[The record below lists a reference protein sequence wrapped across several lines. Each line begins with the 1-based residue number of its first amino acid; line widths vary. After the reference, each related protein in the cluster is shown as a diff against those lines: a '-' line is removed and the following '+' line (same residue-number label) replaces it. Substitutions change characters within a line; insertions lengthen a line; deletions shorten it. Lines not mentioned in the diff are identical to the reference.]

1 MLNDIKNELSTNFIE
16 YAVAVNTDRSIPDAK
31 SGLKPVAKRILYSC
45 YEKGRTS
52 NKPFVKCARVVG
64 DVMGEYHPHGD
75 SSIYEALVRLSRP
88 WIMRYPL
95 IDFHGNNGNISG
107 DGPAAARYTE
117 SRLAAI
123 SEDGLLKGIKKK
135 NVGFIPNYDET
146 TEEPVTL
153 PAIFP
158 NLLCN
163 PNKGIGVAMACNW
176 APHNLREVAA
186 AIYDYMDG
194 KEPSIPAPDFPT
206 GGVIINKDEAPDI
219 IKAGRGSIKIR
230 GKYKIEDN
238 KIVFYE
244 IPYGETVEGLLAEIG
259 TACDEKEIEGITDAH
274 DESNKKGVRIVITV
288 EKGINPEI
296 IVQKLFTK
304 TNLQSSFAY
313 NQVALIDKTPT
324 ELTLK
329 DCIKIYIDHN
339 VECLIKESKFDLAE
353 AINRKEVVEG
363 LLKALASI
371 DEIIALIKGSS
382 DTTTARE
389 NLMKK
394 YEFTENQAKAILAMR
409 LSSLTKI
416 DGVKLNKENS
426 DLADTIEK
434 LNVLIASKDEQ
445 LKTIRARLEALVK
458 KFGDDRKTELAQIE
472 IVKEKAER
480 EKKEIIPEDVVV
492 VLNQN
497 GDIKRVSKINFKA
510 QHRNTK
516 GIKTLDKAI
525 RFLVS
530 TNTIDDLLIF
540 TSKGKMYKLNVNNI
554 PEGTSSSAGT
564 NITTLLKMTAEESIA
579 AVTNLH
585 SVKEGEYVVFFS
597 KNGLVKKTTM
607 DEFTSVKKSTGV
619 QAIKVKEDDAIVQVN
634 FVNEEDLLIITKN
647 GMSIRIGSDEIRP
660 MGKIASGVKSIN
672 LKEGDS
678 VVAGLVVDNSSNSDV
693 ALFTYNGMGKRIKV
707 SEFEKQGRGG
717 RGVIAYKVSPPDY
730 IAAAFLVDKDKNI
743 LISGQP
749 NSVTIAA
756 SEIPQ
761 QTRTAAGVQIIKNS
775 KVKVAVSL

>member
-1 MLNDIKNELSTNFIE
+1 M
-16 YAVAVNTDRSIPDAK
+16 DA
-31 SGLKPVAKRILYSC
+31 
-45 YEKGRTS
+45 
-52 NKPFVKCARVVG
+52 
-64 DVMGEYHPHGD
+64 
-75 SSIYEALVRLSRP
+75 SIYEALVRLSRP

-219 IKAGRGSIKIR
+219 IKAGRGSIKLR

-238 KIVFYE
+238 KIIFYE

-259 TACDEKEIEGITDAH
+259 TACDEKEIDGITDAH
-274 DESNKKGVRIVITV
+274 DETNKKGVRIVITV
-288 EKGINPEI
+288 EKGLNPEI
-296 IVQKLFTK
+296 IVQKLFAK

-329 DCIKIYIDHN
+329 DCIEIYINHN
-339 VECLIKESKFDLAE
+339 VDCLIKESKFDLNE
-353 AINRKEVVEG
+353 AIARKEVVEG

-371 DEIIALIKGSS
+371 DEIIALIKSSS
-382 DTTTARE
+382 DTSTARE
-389 NLMKK
+389 NLIKK
-394 YEFTENQAKAILAMR
+394 YDFTENQAKAILAMR

-426 DLADTIEK
+426 DLASTIER
-434 LNVLIASKDEQ
+434 LNVLIASRDEQ

-458 KFGDDRKTELAQIE
+458 KYGDERKTELTQIE
-472 IVKEKAER
+472 VVKEKAEK

-492 VLNQN
+492 IMSQN

-516 GIKTLDKAI
+516 GVKTLDKAI
-525 RFLVS
+525 KFLVS
-530 TNTIDDLLIF
+530 TNTVDDLLIF

-554 PEGTSSSAGT
+554 PESTNSSVGT
-564 NITTLLKMTAEESIA
+564 NITSLLKMSAEENVA

-585 SVKEGEYVVFFS
+585 NVKEGEYVVFFS
-597 KNGLVKKTTM
+597 KNGLVKKTSM
-607 DEFTSVKKSTGV
+607 DEFTSVKKSTGI
-619 QAIKVKEDDAIVQVN
+619 QAIKIKDGDEIAQVS
-634 FVNEEDLLIITKN
+634 FVNDEDLVLITKN
-647 GMSIRIGSDEIRP
+647 GMSIRFSSNEVRP
-660 MGKIASGVKSIN
+660 MGKVASGVKSIN
-672 LKEGDS
+672 LKDNDY
-678 VVAGLVVDNSSNSDV
+678 VIAGLVIGNDTTNDI
-693 ALFTYNGMGKRIKV
+693 ALFTHNGLGKRVKV
-707 SEFEKQGRGG
+707 NEFERQGRGG
-717 RGVIAYKVSPPDY
+717 RGVSAYKLDPSDY
-730 IAAAFLVDKDKNI
+730 IAAAALVSKDKNI

-749 NSVTIAA
+749 NSVTIGVN
-756 SEIPQ
+756 EIPQ
-761 QTRTAAGVQIIKNS
+761 QSRSAIGVQIINNS
-775 KVKVAVSL
+775 KIKAVASL

>member
-64 DVMGEYHPHGD
+64 DVMSEYHPHGD

-88 WIMRYPL
+88 WVMRYPL

-219 IKAGRGSIKIR
+219 IKAGRGSIKLR

-238 KIVFYE
+238 KIIFYE

-259 TACDEKEIEGITDAH
+259 TACDEKEIDGITDAH
-274 DESNKKGVRIVITV
+274 DETNKKGVRIVITV
-288 EKGINPEI
+288 EKGLNPEI
-296 IVQKLFTK
+296 IVQKLFAK

-329 DCIKIYIDHN
+329 DCIEIYINHN
-339 VECLIKESKFDLAE
+339 VDCLIKESKFDLAE
-353 AINRKEVVEG
+353 AIARKEVVEG

-371 DEIIALIKGSS
+371 DEIIALIKSSS
-382 DTTTARE
+382 DTSTARE
-389 NLMKK
+389 SLMNE
-394 YEFTENQAKAILAMR
+394 YDFTENQAKAILAMR

-426 DLADTIEK
+426 DLASTIER
-434 LNVLIASKDEQ
+434 LNVLIASRDEQ
-445 LKTIRARLEALVK
+445 LKTIRTRLEALVK
-458 KFGDDRKTELAQIE
+458 KYGDERKTELTQIE
-472 IVKEKAER
+472 VVKEKAEK

-492 VLNQN
+492 IMSQN

-516 GIKTLDKAI
+516 GVKTLDKAI
-525 RFLVS
+525 KFLVS
-530 TNTIDDLLIF
+530 TNTVDDLLIF

-554 PEGTSSSAGT
+554 PESTNSSVGT
-564 NITTLLKMTAEESIA
+564 NITSLLKMSAEENVA

-585 SVKEGEYVVFFS
+585 NVKEGEYVVFFS
-597 KNGLVKKTTM
+597 KNGLVKKTSM
-607 DEFTSVKKSTGV
+607 DEFTSVKKSTGI
-619 QAIKVKEDDAIVQVN
+619 QAIKIKDGDEIAQVS
-634 FVNEEDLLIITKN
+634 FVNDEDLILITKN
-647 GMSIRIGSDEIRP
+647 GMSIRFSSDEIRP
-660 MGKIASGVKSIN
+660 MGKVASGVKSIN
-672 LKEGDS
+672 LKDNDY
-678 VVAGLVVDNSSNSDV
+678 VIAGLVIGNDTTNDI
-693 ALFTYNGMGKRIKV
+693 ALFTHNGLGKRVKV
-707 SEFEKQGRGG
+707 NEFERQGRGG
-717 RGVIAYKVSPPDY
+717 RGVSAYKLDPSDY
-730 IAAAFLVDKDKNI
+730 IAAAALVSKDKNI

-749 NSVTIAA
+749 NSVTIGVN
-756 SEIPQ
+756 EIPQ
-761 QTRTAAGVQIIKNS
+761 QSRSAIGVQIINNS
-775 KVKVAVSL
+775 KIKAVASL

>member
-219 IKAGRGSIKIR
+219 IKAGRGSIKLR

-238 KIVFYE
+238 KIIFYE

-259 TACDEKEIEGITDAH
+259 TACDEKEIDGITDAH
-274 DESNKKGVRIVITV
+274 DETNKKGVRIVITV
-288 EKGINPEI
+288 EKGLNPEI
-296 IVQKLFTK
+296 IVQKLFAK

-329 DCIKIYIDHN
+329 DCIEIYINHN
-339 VECLIKESKFDLAE
+339 IDCLIKESKFDLNE
-353 AINRKEVVEG
+353 AIARKEVVEG

-371 DEIIALIKGSS
+371 DEIIALIK
-382 DTTTARE
+382 
-389 NLMKK
+389 K
-394 YEFTENQAKAILAMR
+394 YDFTEHQAKAILAMR

-426 DLADTIEK
+426 DLASTIER
-434 LNVLIASKDEQ
+434 LNVLIASRDEQ

-458 KFGDDRKTELAQIE
+458 KYGDERKTELAQIE
-472 IVKEKAER
+472 VVKEKAEK

-492 VLNQN
+492 IMSQN

-516 GIKTLDKAI
+516 GVKTLDKAI
-525 RFLVS
+525 KFLVS
-530 TNTIDDLLIF
+530 TNTVDDLLIF

-554 PEGTSSSAGT
+554 PESTNSSVGT
-564 NITTLLKMTAEESIA
+564 NITSLLKMSAEESVA

-585 SVKEGEYVVFFS
+585 NVKEGEYVVFFS
-597 KNGLVKKTTM
+597 KNGLVKKTSM
-607 DEFTSVKKSTGV
+607 DEFTSVKKSTGI
-619 QAIKVKEDDAIVQVN
+619 QAIKIKEGDEIAQVS
-634 FVNEEDLLIITKN
+634 FVNDEDLVLITKN
-647 GMSIRIGSDEIRP
+647 GMSIRFSSDEVRP
-660 MGKIASGVKSIN
+660 MGKVASGVKSIN
-672 LKEGDS
+672 LKDNDY
-678 VVAGLVVDNSSNSDV
+678 VIAGLVIGNDTTDDI
-693 ALFTYNGMGKRIKV
+693 ALFTYNGLGKRVKV
-707 SEFEKQGRGG
+707 NEFERQGRGG
-717 RGVIAYKVSPPDY
+717 RGVSAYKLDPSDY
-730 IAAAFLVDKDKNI
+730 IAAAALVNKDKNI

-749 NSVTIAA
+749 NSVTIGVN
-756 SEIPQ
+756 EIPQ
-761 QTRTAAGVQIIKNS
+761 QSRSAIGVQIINNS
-775 KVKVAVSL
+775 KIKAVASL